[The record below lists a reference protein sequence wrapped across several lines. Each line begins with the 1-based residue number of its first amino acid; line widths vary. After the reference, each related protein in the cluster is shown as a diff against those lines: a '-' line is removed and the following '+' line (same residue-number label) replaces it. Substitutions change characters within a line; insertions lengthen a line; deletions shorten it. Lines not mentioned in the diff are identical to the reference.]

1 MRFFVIKKANH
12 MTNCKA
18 EKKGNKNMSGKE
30 QKAYYAVIP
39 ANVRYDK
46 RLKANE
52 KLLYG
57 EITALTNERGYCWA
71 GNKYFSDLYGVTPQA
86 VSKWI
91 NGLKD
96 CGYISIEYTY
106 KNGTKEIE
114 SRIIKLVSTNV
125 SDVLTNDSEVL
136 TNVSGGINKCLR
148 GYKQKVKDNDTD
160 NNTDN
165 NTVRKKERKSKSKSY
180 DEQIAEYTQDEE
192 LQDALKAFV
201 QMRAFIKKPLTEYGL
216 KLLLNKLSKIGK
228 TDAEKI
234 AIVNRSVEH
243 NWQGFFEIKE
253 ESSYQKSV
261 QPEKKYDQ
269 NGYESEEELMKMFY
283 GK

>member
-1 MRFFVIKKANH
+1 
-12 MTNCKA
+12 MTSKA
-18 EKKGNKNMSGKE
+18 EKEGNKNMSGKE

-71 GNKYFSDLYGVTPQA
+71 ANKYFSDLYGVTPQA

-91 NGLKD
+91 NGLKN

-114 SRIIKLVSTNV
+114 SRIIKLASANV
-125 SDVLTNDSEVL
+125 SEVLTNDSEAL
-136 TNVSGGINKCLR
+136 TNVSEGINKCLK
-148 GYKQKVKDNDTD
+148 GYKQKVKDNNTYL

-165 NTVRKKERKSKSKSY
+165 NTSKKERKSTSKSY
-180 DEQIAEYTQDEE
+180 DEQIAEYTGNEE

-201 QMRAFIKKPLTEYGL
+201 QMRSFIKSPVTAHGL
-216 KLLLNKLSKIGK
+216 KLLLNKLAKISRN
-228 TDAEKI
+228 DAEKI
-234 AIVNRSVEH
+234 AIVNNSIEN
-243 NWQGFFEIKE
+243 NWKGFYGLKE
-253 ESSYQKSV
+253 ESSYQQ

-269 NGYESEEELMKMFY
+269 NGYESEEELMKRFY

>member
-1 MRFFVIKKANH
+1 MENSKV
-12 MTNCKA
+12 
-18 EKKGNKNMSGKE
+18 EKKGNKNMSEKV

-71 GNKYFSDLYGVTPQA
+71 SNKYFSDLYGVTPQA

-91 NGLKD
+91 NGLKN

-114 SRIIKLVSTNV
+114 SRIIKLASTNV
-125 SDVLTNDSEVL
+125 SQVVTNDSEVL
-136 TNVSGGINKCLR
+136 TNVSGGINKSLR
-148 GYKQKVKDNDTD
+148 GYKQKVKDNNTYL
-160 NNTDN
+160 NNTNN
-165 NTVRKKERKSKSKSY
+165 NTLSNKKERRSKSKSY
-180 DEQIAEYTQDEE
+180 DEQIAEYTQNEE
-192 LQDALKAFV
+192 LQDALKAFL
-201 QMRAFIKKPLTEYGL
+201 QMRSFIKKPMTEYAL
-216 KLLLNKLSKIGK
+216 KLMLKKLDEFGNTYDTKIDILNQSI
-228 TDAEKI
+228 T
-234 AIVNRSVEH
+234 N
-243 NWQGFFEIKE
+243 NWQSIFPLKDGNTKQEK
-253 ESSYQKSV
+253 
-261 QPEKKYDQ
+261 QPKKKYDQ
-269 NGYESEEELMKMFY
+269 NGYESEEELMAMFY

>member
-1 MRFFVIKKANH
+1 
-12 MTNCKA
+12 MTSNA
-18 EKKGNKNMSGKE
+18 EKEGNKNMSGKE

-71 GNKYFSDLYGVTPQA
+71 ANKYFSDLYGVTPQA

-91 NGLKD
+91 NGLKN

-114 SRIIKLVSTNV
+114 SRIIKLASANV
-125 SDVLTNDSEVL
+125 SEVL
-136 TNVSGGINKCLR
+136 TNVSEVLTNDSEGINKSLR
-148 GYKQKVKDNDTD
+148 GYKQKVKDNNTYL

-165 NTVRKKERKSKSKSY
+165 NTSKKERKSKSKSY
-180 DEQIAEYTQDEE
+180 DEQIEEYTQNDD
-192 LQDALKAFV
+192 LRTALKAFV
-201 QMRAFIKKPLTEYGL
+201 QMRSFIKKPMTEYAL
-216 KLLLNKLSKIGK
+216 KLMLKKLDGLAKDDETK
-228 TDAEKI
+228 T
-234 AIVNRSVEH
+234 AIVNNAVEH
-243 NWQGFFEIKE
+243 NWQGIYPLKE
-253 ESSYQKSV
+253 EQTYSYKKPVPDNKKTTDQIDYSL
-261 QPEKKYDQ
+261 PEEYAKLLR
-269 NGYESEEELMKMFY
+269 GE
-283 GK
+283 